1 MLNAI
6 LIGIR
11 FVILVFSGHKQLAL
25 ENAALRQ
32 QVLVLK
38 RQVKRPRLQRCDRLF
53 WMSLRTIWANWKSA
67 LMVVRP
73 ETVISWQ
80 RRRFKRYW
88 WRLSQPKGPGRPRV
102 SSDIR
107 KLVRTM
113 AAANPLWGAPRVHG
127 ELLKLGFEISERT
140 VSRLMPKRE
149 RKPSQT
155 WMTFLRNHI
164 GQLVSIDFFTV
175 STIQLQVLYVLVIL
189 AHERR
194 RVLHLNITEH
204 PTAVW
209 TAQQMVDAFP
219 EDSAPRYLL
228 RDRDGVYGH
237 HFTARVEGMGIEQIR
252 ISPRSPWQNCYVERL
267 IGSIRRDRLN
277 HVIVIN
283 AKHLRRI
290 LKGYFRYYH
299 EARTH
304 LALDKDAPV
313 SRPIQLNGA
322 ERIVAIP
329 QVDGLHHQYERRV
342 A

>member
-1 MLNAI
+1 MPLSAN
-6 LIGIR
+6 R
-11 FVILVFSGHKQLAL
+11 CSF
-25 ENAALRQ
+25 
-32 QVLVLK
+32 K

-88 WRLSQPKGPGRPRV
+88 WRLSQPKVPGRPRV

-164 GQLVSIDFFTV
+164 GQLVSSDFFTV
-175 STIQLQVLYVLVIL
+175 STIQLQVLYVLVSWRTTVAASCMSIL
-189 AHERR
+189 
-194 RVLHLNITEH
+194 
-204 PTAVW
+204 
-209 TAQQMVDAFP
+209 Q
-219 EDSAPRYLL
+219 S
-228 RDRDGVYGH
+228 
-237 HFTARVEGMGIEQIR
+237 IR
-252 ISPRSPWQNCYVERL
+252 PRS
-267 IGSIRRDRLN
+267 GRRSKWWTRFLRTVHHDISYEIETEFTGTTSLLELKVWASSRFGYRQEV
-277 HVIVIN
+277 HGKIVTWN
-283 AKHLRRI
+283 
-290 LKGYFRYYH
+290 
-299 EARTH
+299 
-304 LALDKDAPV
+304 V
-313 SRPIQLNGA
+313 
-322 ERIVAIP
+322 
-329 QVDGLHHQYERRV
+329 
-342 A
+342 

>member
-11 FVILVFSGHKQLAL
+11 FVILVFSGHKQVAL

-38 RQVKRPRLQRCDRLF
+38 RQVKRPRLQRCDRPF

-80 RRRFKRYW
+80 RRHFKRYW

-127 ELLKLGFEISERT
+127 ELLKLGFEISEPT

-149 RKPSQT
+149 GSP
-155 WMTFLRNHI
+155 LRH
-164 GQLVSIDFFTV
+164 G
-175 STIQLQVLYVLVIL
+175 
-189 AHERR
+189 
-194 RVLHLNITEH
+194 
-204 PTAVW
+204 
-209 TAQQMVDAFP
+209 
-219 EDSAPRYLL
+219 
-228 RDRDGVYGH
+228 
-237 HFTARVEGMGIEQIR
+237 
-252 ISPRSPWQNCYVERL
+252 
-267 IGSIRRDRLN
+267 
-277 HVIVIN
+277 
-283 AKHLRRI
+283 
-290 LKGYFRYYH
+290 
-299 EARTH
+299 
-304 LALDKDAPV
+304 
-313 SRPIQLNGA
+313 
-322 ERIVAIP
+322 
-329 QVDGLHHQYERRV
+329 
-342 A
+342 